1 MFTKFQLPFLEF
13 KNGGVRVNF
22 AGYHAEAGLG
32 GLLTGDAKS
41 GGLFAGAG
49 TPFGAHASAGL
60 GGGLNGN
67 NGGNAGTFHKFQ
79 IFIIFFFFW

>member
-1 MFTKFQLPFLEF
+1 MEF

-32 GLLTGDAKS
+32 GLFGDSRTS
-41 GGLFAGAG
+41 GGLYAGAG

-60 GGGLNGN
+60 GGNVDGE
-67 NGGNAGTFHKFQ
+67 NGGNTRML
-79 IFIIFFFFW
+79 ILFFFFFLPNLNYMK